1 MSARM
6 SPANL
11 SVHFAGF
18 MTSDLLSG
26 CQTKLRVSISEHGL
40 RHLPEGNPTAGN
52 QRRFG
57 QEING
62 GDNSVARHPKMPGD
76 ASLPLIRTL
85 MRTMPSSW
93 IHRLRAD

>member
-1 MSARM
+1 M

-11 SVHFAGF
+11 SVHFASF
-18 MTSDLLSG
+18 MNFWR

-62 GDNSVARHPKMPGD
+62 GDNRVARHRKMPGD
-76 ASLPLIRTL
+76 ASLLIRTL